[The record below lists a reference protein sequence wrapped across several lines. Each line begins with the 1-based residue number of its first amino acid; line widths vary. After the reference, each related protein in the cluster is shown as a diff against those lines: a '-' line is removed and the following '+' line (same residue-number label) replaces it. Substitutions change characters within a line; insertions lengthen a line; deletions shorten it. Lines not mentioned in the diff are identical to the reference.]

1 VLTWYPS
8 VGRCAAG
15 IEEAGRDH
23 RSGGNRLPV
32 ELMLQAGGGAGFVKG
47 LDLAAR
53 MPCVLAHKGSD
64 VAVSRSSSRAAD
76 AHWHEHCA

>member
-1 VLTWYPS
+1 
-8 VGRCAAG
+8 
-15 IEEAGRDH
+15 
-23 RSGGNRLPV
+23 
-32 ELMLQAGGGAGFVKG
+32 MLQAGGGAGFVKG